1 MISGK
6 LKVLLGESVV
16 IKSERRGYMLHE
28 VI

>member
-6 LKVLLGESVV
+6 LKVLLGGGVV
-16 IKSERRGYMLHE
+16 RKPEDRRYMLHE